1 MIDDIFSDLDPYLR
15 GIKKA
20 DNYSIVEVNL
30 KNSWLIPQH
39 ADIENQNKPTKTNG
53 TTYYMFYSE
62 KLGFDGII
70 QWVKEG
76 IVDMNI
82 ELEKKEALLKSKVEQ
97 LKEIF
102 ENSSLEELE
111 KMDFGT
117 SRENPLKLGN
127 KTNKEEKKVEVKVQ
141 SEVETEDEKIVE
153 A

>member
-1 MIDDIFSDLDPYLR
+1 MNMIDNIFNELDPYLR

-20 DNYSIVEVNL
+20 ENYSVVEVNL
-30 KNSWLIPQH
+30 KHSWLIPQH
-39 ADIENQNKPTKTNG
+39 ASIESQSKPTKTNG
-53 TTYYMFYSE
+53 ITYHMFYSE

-70 QWVKEG
+70 DWLKNDVVE
-76 IVDMNI
+76 MNI
-82 ELEKKEALLKSKVEQ
+82 EIEKKEQLLKSKVEQ

-117 SRENPLKLGN
+117 SKENPLKLGN
-127 KTNKEEKKVEVKVQ
+127 KTNSNKEEPKVEVK
-141 SEVETEDEKIVE
+141 TTKDEKVE

>member
-1 MIDDIFSDLDPYLR
+1 MIDNIFNELDPYLR

-20 DNYSIVEVNL
+20 DNYSVVEVNL

-39 ADIENQNKPTKTNG
+39 ASIENQNKATKTQG
-53 TTYYMFYSE
+53 ITYYMFYSE

-70 QWVKEG
+70 EWLRKDV
-76 IVDMNI
+76 VDMNI
-82 ELEKKEALLKSKVEQ
+82 ELEQKETLLKSKVEQ

-117 SRENPLKLGN
+117 SKENPLKLGN
-127 KTNKEEKKVEVKVQ
+127 KTNSDKE
-141 SEVETEDEKIVE
+141 EKIVE
-153 A
+153 VKTKTKDEKVEA